1 MGFLHNMKIFLV
13 LACLALASAKHVHV
27 KIDQLEYGFC
37 DGSAEP
43 ASIDNASVEPFPIVV
58 ATDETITLSV
68 QITLNEV
75 VPAGAQVSLKIK
87 KEGLIPVPIP
97 CLEIE
102 GLHIGSCDYDGDHLL
117 ELGAEALCPTYFPD
131 GQECAL
137 PLNPGTY
144 GGDPPIVLTLPEIPA
159 IIAELLASGTYY
171 AEATISLADGTQ
183 MVCLFVRVEVTAH

>member
-1 MGFLHNMKIFLV
+1 MGAASVYNCLSTMRTILI
-13 LACLALASAKHVHV
+13 LACVALASTKHLHV

-43 ASIDNASVEPFPIVV
+43 ATIDTATVDPFPVVV
-58 ATDETITLSV
+58 ATGETITLSV

-97 CLEIE
+97 CLEID
-102 GLHIGSCDYDGDHLL
+102 GLHIGSCDYDGDYLL
-117 ELGAEALCPTYFPD
+117 TEGADAICGPYFPE

-144 GGDPPIVLTLPEIPA
+144 GGDPPLVLEVPEIP
-159 IIAELLASGTYY
+159 
-171 AEATISLADGTQ
+171 
-183 MVCLFVRVEVTAH
+183 

>member
-1 MGFLHNMKIFLV
+1 MGIDSVNYCLITMKTFII
-13 LACLALASAKHVHV
+13 LACVALASAKHIHV

-117 ELGAEALCPTYFPD
+117 ELGAETLCPDYF
-131 GQECAL
+131 
-137 PLNPGTY
+137 
-144 GGDPPIVLTLPEIPA
+144 PEIPS
-159 IIAELLASGTYY
+159 IIGDLLASGTYY
-171 AEATISLADGTQ
+171 ADATITLADGT
-183 MVCLFVRVEVTAH
+183 